1 MFSFRHPTSCCW
13 YPLLLLVV
21 YLLSSEMATR
31 EIDFLKNSLEHQECE
46 ESTWRK
52 EPVVFVRSVR
62 KCVTLH
68 LRDNDSSIEDTK
80 HAIENCLA
88 LMCSDRLSTK
98 FSLRRNWEVYF
109 VRFLLGFTTFE
120 EEQDFNTLT
129 KDHYNMCSVEHS
141 ITKKIGKAMTA
152 VLRHG
157 TKWKNIADNKGAIP
171 LANLLDDIHHNAN
184 PLTHHATGRIFAAM
198 ISGNDKQRFFVDVYM
213 YDTWFPEE
221 FNMPWDIYIGCHQG
235 HSNLTVTPN
244 EVNHR
249 LTEVECYSM
258 GWIFHV
264 TDEKFKRSIYSDG
277 LKRRGRDAMHFM
289 YENDGKSGYVIKG
302 AGTRKP
308 REYDT
313 TSYCVLNVRSLLNDG
328 YDLFLSANGVVLIY
342 DDVSLEYF
350 WMVDKYP
357 YLHLCVFSPGV
368 PHSLPREV
376 PYGKWRDGIT
386 LRKKYEEYLSADEIS
401 KYLDERGDLVEWHMP
416 RNVGSKRRQTAWEFM
431 GQAPPAPYME
441 CINSLFTWEAFNN
454 LFKEGK
460 AETSAGSASAEG
472 VDVNATAEAS
482 SSSPPGEVFDVE
494 AELTTMNS
502 QEIQA
507 VKIISENAWHLWQA
521 GVLSLRTIDGQK
533 VENQHCETVTVLRE
547 FWKMSESQ
555 QMSLLSE
562 GVSRHVWERCPLA
575 GHSVFF
581 MTRAWEIGRMTGYV
595 KNYSSIEEQEAFQ
608 KELKRNMLYG
618 WLRDIPE
625 PCGPMDESPE
635 AHNWFLIEQEEFMK
649 DQGEVRM
656 FDLFCEAVEDLY
668 TGMIDKF
675 VRNTPALWEEFVM
688 RLPSGEF
695 YLVDPDPSM
704 PVPTEPTAEN
714 LCLDIHNNV
723 KFSPRLCLWAIE
735 QKLESTGEVFAPGQF
750 AEYCYNELKQYVNER
765 AHLDDSFYKH
775 LVINTQSRTFEDKNY
790 VNTIGS
796 KVVIKPVGEIL
807 ELSVKK
813 NKTLQR
819 TMVQTQQAQDSSAM
833 DESGDLS
840 PDKIP
845 EDSMEVAEPT
855 EDLPP
860 GEISTGEA
868 MEEDVEMEEAKE
880 EEEVPQDEQDEA
892 EVQQEQEEEP
902 DFGDDEQEYPESE
915 LSEGALLRVNELL
928 NSRTYEMIG
937 MDELSD
943 EEIER
948 EHPRPR
954 AANRAQARFMH
965 NMLRED
971 HQRIDAMLER
981 ERRAREEFHQR
992 SRENEQR
999 LEEARAAENL
1009 PPGETSATPSTSGDL
1024 PSGEIPDVQIEQE
1037 TAEEQEVTQERDEE
1051 VKMYQE
1057 ELQCRKEMDIFAKTP
1072 TAQFMELLKPEAE
1085 DQATAS
1091 QKNFEKLFVK
1101 EGVIK
1106 TNHPFVN
1113 KIHEFLDR
1121 PLEPEPRV
1129 KIEVPKPEPKGED
1142 HSAQRYECALDNLKA
1157 LDKYH
1162 KLETFGFYGKYFRDT
1177 HSNAL
1182 NFVKFRKTNPI
1193 AHPCAKFDID
1203 ERAFV
1208 SLYCELFYS
1217 TPTPESF
1224 FYQKAIT
1231 YTCEDH
1237 RLRLKEDDKMYERSM
1252 RSKEEFEKKKEVLK
1266 AKVRQSDDEELGYD
1280 DLITDLTELFLSGE
1294 DIPRNPES
1302 VGSSSKSITT
1312 LFWNLGN
1319 WNRGLNFRVP
1329 AELDYKKLH
1338 YKEMNQER
1346 YPDHV
1351 PEDNNLFMKMV
1362 KNFRGHIILNCEASS
1377 LLVHKEYI
1385 EKNHWKMC
1393 FNDATDL
1400 CCMARLGVDGN
1411 IRQIAGPNEE
1421 NSEDIWN
1428 GPKRRVSFAIFEIT
1442 WGKAIPRGAFAVS
1455 TTGYFSRDDPQ
1466 EYEEMTR
1473 ARMSTTRVCVYH
1485 VDHDSAGKGH
1495 SITGECLAH
1504 MLYECVVH
1512 QVTIVAGD
1520 ANKLAY
1526 QKQGIQLDGSFG
1538 MSTFQ
1543 FWLDRFEQTIDAY
1556 LKKTVSGVCRD
1567 LSVRQFHSASFLD
1580 LLELKEKLEGKV
1592 KIDAQTR
1599 ADTRD
1604 LGDCCMMTFFEF
1616 GMSMQKDGFFDE
1628 EQKDKLEYRYSVNED
1643 LFYLTND
1650 ILLLREGDKDHHCPL
1665 LVTIEPSDLSNQ
1677 EKKSFQTVES
1687 KVNRAEKRKAEQ
1699 KARKAQGKAKAAP

>member
-1 MFSFRHPTSCCW
+1 
-13 YPLLLLVV
+13 
-21 YLLSSEMATR
+21 MATR
-31 EIDFLKNSLEHQECE
+31 VIDFLKNSIEHRECE
-46 ESTWRK
+46 ESTWRL
-52 EPVVFVRSVR
+52 EPVSFTRSER

-68 LRDNDSSIEDTK
+68 LRDSDTSIEETK
-80 HAIENCLA
+80 YAIENCLA
-88 LMCSDRLSTK
+88 LMCSERMSSK
-98 FSLRRNWEVYF
+98 FSLRRNWEVDF
-109 VRFLLGFTTFE
+109 VRFLLGFTTFD
-120 EEQDFNTLT
+120 EEQSFNTLT
-129 KDHYNMCSVEHS
+129 RDHYNMCNIESV
-141 ITKKIGKAMTA
+141 TKRIGKAMTA
-152 VLRHG
+152 VLRHS
-157 TKWKNIADNKGAIP
+157 TRWSSIADRKGAIP
-171 LANLLDDIHHNAN
+171 MVNLLDALHHNTN
-184 PLTHHATGRIFAAM
+184 PLTHHAAGRIFAAM
-198 ISGNDKQRFFVDVYM
+198 INGNDKQRFFVDVYM
-213 YDTWFPEE
+213 YDTWYPEE
-221 FNMPWDIYIGCHQG
+221 FSMPWDLYIGCHQG
-235 HSNLTVTPN
+235 HSNLTVTPS

-264 TDEKFKRSIYSDG
+264 TDKKFENSIYSDG
-277 LKRRGRDAMHFM
+277 LRRRGRDAMHFM

-313 TSYCVLNVRSLLNDG
+313 TIYCVLNVKQLLKDG

-350 WMVDKYP
+350 WIVEKYP
-357 YLHLCVFSPGV
+357 YLGLCVFSPSV

-376 PYGKWRDGIT
+376 ASGKWRDSMT

-401 KYLDERGDLVEWHMP
+401 KYLDAKGDLVEWHMP
-416 RNVGSKRRQTAWEFM
+416 RDVGSKRRQSAWEFM
-431 GQAPPAPYME
+431 GQAPPALYME
-441 CINSLFTWEAFNN
+441 CINSLF
-454 LFKEGK
+454 KK
-460 AETSAGSASAEG
+460 SQAETSTGSAPAEE
-472 VDVNATAEAS
+472 VDVNATAAAS
-482 SSSPPGEVFDVE
+482 TSSPPGEVVDVE
-494 AELTTMNS
+494 LELSTMNS

-507 VKIISENAWHLWQA
+507 VKIISENSWHLWQA
-521 GVLSLRTIDGQK
+521 GVLSLRTVDGQK
-533 VENQHCETVTVLRE
+533 VENQHCETVCVLRE
-547 FWKMSESQ
+547 FWRMSESQ
-555 QMSLLSE
+555 QKSLLSE
-562 GVSRHVWERCPLA
+562 GVTRHVWERCPLA

-581 MTRAWEIGRMTGYV
+581 MTRAWEISRMTGYV
-595 KNYSSIEEQEAFQ
+595 KNYSSIEEKEAFQ
-608 KELKRNMLYG
+608 NELRRNMLYG

-635 AHNWFLIEQEEFMK
+635 ADNWFLIEQEEFVK
-649 DQGEVRM
+649 DKGEVRM
-656 FDLFCEAVEDLY
+656 FELFCEAIEDLY

-688 RLPSGEF
+688 RLPSGEY

-735 QKLESTGEVFAPGQF
+735 QKLDSTGEVFVPGQF
-750 AEYCYNELKQYVNER
+750 AEYCYNELKQYVTER
-765 AHLDDSFYKH
+765 AHLDDNFYKH

-807 ELSVKK
+807 ELSVNK

-840 PDKIP
+840 SDKIP

-860 GEISTGEA
+860 GEISAGEA
-868 MEEDVEMEEAKE
+868 KEEDVEMEEVKE
-880 EEEVPQDEQDEA
+880 DEEIPQDEHDAAQ
-892 EVQQEQEEEP
+892 VHPEQEEEP
-902 DFGDDEQEYPESE
+902 DYGDDEQEYPESE
-915 LSEGALLRVNELL
+915 LSEGALLRVNELI
-928 NSRTYEMIG
+928 NSQFYDLIG
-937 MDELSD
+937 MDEM
-943 EEIER
+943 EEE
-948 EHPRPR
+948 EFQAENPRPR
-954 AANRAQARFMH
+954 IANRVQARFMH

-971 HQRIDAMLER
+971 HQRIDAMLAR
-981 ERRAREEFHQR
+981 ERRALEEFRQGAR
-992 SRENEQR
+992 AQEQR
-999 LEEARAAENL
+999 MEEARAAENL
-1009 PPGETSATPSTSGDL
+1009 PTGEISAAASTAENLQSGETSAAPSTVGDL

-1037 TAEEQEVTQERDEE
+1037 TVEEQEVTQGSEE
-1051 VKMYQE
+1051 AKIYQE
-1057 ELQCRKEMDIFAKTP
+1057 ELQCRKEMDIFAQTP

-1085 DQATAS
+1085 DQATSS
-1091 QKNFEKLFVK
+1091 QKNLENLFVK
-1101 EGVIK
+1101 EGRVK
-1106 TNHPFVN
+1106 TNRPFQN
-1113 KIHEFLDR
+1113 KIAMQLDR

-1142 HSAQRYECALDNLKA
+1142 HSEQSYECALDGLKE
-1157 LDKYH
+1157 LDKQH
-1162 KLETFGFYGKYFRDT
+1162 KLATFGFYGKYFRDT

-1182 NFVKFRKTNPI
+1182 NFVKFRKASPI
-1193 AHPCAKFDID
+1193 AHPCARFDID
-1203 ERAFV
+1203 ERVFV
-1208 SLYCELFYS
+1208 SLYCDLFYS
-1217 TPTPESF
+1217 TPTPEAF

-1237 RLRLKEDDKMYERSM
+1237 RLRLKQDEKMLERSM
-1252 RSKEEFEKKKEVLK
+1252 RSKEDFEEKRNVLK
-1266 AKVRQSDDEELGYD
+1266 AKVRQAGDEEMGYD

-1319 WNRGLNFRVP
+1319 WNRGVNFRVP
-1329 AELDYKKLH
+1329 AELDYTKLF
-1338 YKEMNQER
+1338 YKDTNKER

-1351 PEDNNLFMKMV
+1351 PEDNNFMKMV

-1377 LLVHKEYI
+1377 LLTHKEYI
-1385 EKNHWKMC
+1385 EKNGWKMC

-1400 CCMARLGVDGN
+1400 CCLARLGVDGS
-1411 IRQIAGPNEE
+1411 IRQIAGPNEDS
-1421 NSEDIWN
+1421 SEAVWN

-1442 WGKAIPRGAFAVS
+1442 WGKAIPRGAFSVS
-1455 TTGYFSRDDPQ
+1455 TSGYFSRHDPQ
-1466 EYEEMTR
+1466 DYEEMTR

-1485 VDHDSAGKGH
+1485 VDHDSAGKAH

-1504 MLYECVVH
+1504 MFYECVVH

-1526 QKQGIQLDGSFG
+1526 QKQGIQLDSSFG

-1556 LKKTVSGVCRD
+1556 LKKTVPGVCRD

-1580 LLELKEKLEGKV
+1580 LCELREKLGGKV
-1592 KIDAQTR
+1592 NVDAKTR
-1599 ADTRD
+1599 ADTQY
-1604 LGDCCMMTFFEF
+1604 LGDCCTMTFFEF
-1616 GMSMQKDGFFDE
+1616 GLSMQKDGLFDK
-1628 EQKDKLEYRYSVNED
+1628 EQEGKLEYRYSVNED

-1650 ILLLREGDKDHHCPL
+1650 ILLLREGDKDYHCPL
-1665 LVTIEPSDLSNQ
+1665 LVTIEPSDMSNQ

-1687 KVNRAEKRKAEQ
+1687 KMNRADKRKADQ
-1699 KARKAQGKAKAAP
+1699 KARKAAGKAKAAS